1 MKPQFHAIPTAL
13 AVSLLFLGCAEGRDG
28 AHFDSSAGPLA
39 PSFSSQGAGPPLT
52 GSGSG
57 MITALEITSS
67 RNAGPNVIQERYI
80 EATIEGALEGTFV
93 QQTKGVIHGNGLITF
108 QGTMEFTGTVAGCGE
123 GTLTA
128 ALSGTG
134 QAGVPVTD
142 AKFRVINQASGTLGV
157 AGTGSMHQVGPAF
170 TYEVRYVCR

>member
-1 MKPQFHAIPTAL
+1 MKPQFQAFPA
-13 AVSLLFLGCAEGRDG
+13 AVAASLLILGCAEGPYG
-28 AHFDSSAGPLA
+28 SHFDSGAGPLA
-39 PSFSSQGAGPPLT
+39 PSFNSQGAGPPQT
-52 GSGSG
+52 GSGGG
-57 MITALEITSS
+57 MITKLQITSS

-80 EATIEGALEGTFV
+80 EAAIQGALEGTFV

-108 QGTMEFTGTVAGCGE
+108 QGTMEFTGTVEGCGE
-123 GTLTA
+123 GTLRA

-142 AKFRVINQASGTLGV
+142 ATFRVIDQASGTLGV
-157 AGTGSMHQVGPAF
+157 AGTGTMHQVGPAF

>member
-1 MKPQFHAIPTAL
+1 MKLQFPTFPAAL
-13 AVSLLFLGCAEGRDG
+13 AVAFLVGGCAEGPDG
-28 AHFDSSAGPLA
+28 SHFDSSAGPLA
-39 PSFSSQGAGPPLT
+39 PSFSSQGAGPPQT
-52 GSGSG
+52 GSGTG
-57 MITALEITSS
+57 MITKLEITSS

-108 QGTMEFTGTVAGCGE
+108 QGTMEFTGTVEGCGE

-128 ALSGTG
+128 KQSGTG

-142 AKFRVINQASGTLGV
+142 AKFRVVNQASGTLKV
-157 AGTGSMHQVGPAF
+157 SGTGTMHQVGPAF